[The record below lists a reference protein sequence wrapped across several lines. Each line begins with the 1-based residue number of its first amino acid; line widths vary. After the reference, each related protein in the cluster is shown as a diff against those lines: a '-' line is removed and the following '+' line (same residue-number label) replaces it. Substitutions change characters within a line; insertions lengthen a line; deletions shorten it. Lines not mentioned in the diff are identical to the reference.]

1 MTPSEKYVSKL
12 CEKSFLPFWS
22 FPSPLGKKRKELCD
36 VLVVC
41 GNDIIII
48 SIKDIKV
55 SEHPDET
62 IQYERWQKKSHT
74 RFHRPN
80 LWC

>member
-1 MTPSEKYVSKL
+1 MTPSEKYVSEL

-22 FPSPLGKKRKELCD
+22 FPSPLGKKDKELCD

-41 GNDIIII
+41 GNDIVII

-55 SEHPDET
+55 SSHTDEI
-62 IQYERWQKKSHT
+62 IQYERWQKKSYIK
-74 RFHRPN
+74 FYRPN
-80 LWC
+80 LRS